1 MSEAENMRDAGDMT
15 DTAAP
20 AGNSEESALLGLL
33 QHLNKAEALMG
44 DFDNNYP
51 EIAKEISAF
60 SQEMPALVDK
70 LVRAGREPELR
81 SLERRMRT
89 LQEECTR
96 RREETQTEL
105 LKYRRSAK
113 GIHSYKM
120 NDGHR
125 WG

>member
-1 MSEAENMRDAGDMT
+1 MSDAGDMT
-15 DTAAP
+15 DKKASDVRP
-20 AGNSEESALLGLL
+20 EEGALSVLL
-33 QHLNKAEALMG
+33 QHLSKAEALMT
-44 DFDNNYP
+44 DFDGNYP

-60 SQEMPALVDK
+60 SQEMPAVVDE
-70 LVRAGREPELR
+70 LVREGKEPELR
-81 SLERRMRT
+81 SLESRMQA
-89 LQEECTR
+89 LQEECSR

-105 LKYRRSAK
+105 LKFRRSAR

>member
-1 MSEAENMRDAGDMT
+1 MSDAGDMT
-15 DTAAP
+15 DKAAS
-20 AGNSEESALLGLL
+20 AGSPEESALTVLMR
-33 QHLNKAEALMG
+33 HLSKAEALMA
-44 DFDNNYP
+44 DFDGNYP

-60 SQEMPALVDK
+60 SQKMPAMVDE
-70 LVRAGREPELR
+70 LVRDGREPELR
-81 SLERRMRT
+81 SLESRMQA
-89 LQEECTR
+89 LQEECSR

-105 LKYRRSAK
+105 LKFRRSAR